1 MHLELLK
8 TSHMRENI
16 LITYYRIGI
25 SEGCLAPVPT
35 DYRYGFLFYFY
46 GKEKI

>member
-8 TSHMRENI
+8 TSHMKENKF
-16 LITYYRIGI
+16 LTYYRIGK
-25 SEGCLAPVPT
+25 SEGCEVPVPT
-35 DYRYGFLFYFY
+35 DYRYGSLFYFY